1 MMRPLRFHRL
11 RQVRLKKPSRTDQ
24 RSDNNSG
31 LKYGIRV
38 PRNAKEAI
46 QFDHENSNLL
56 RRDAMLKEL
65 KGLMNMEVFKKFPSA
80 FRKARDKVSQFANLR
95 MIFDF
100 KVDLRRKVR
109 LVIGGHVVDSTVHKV
124 YTSTMKSVSARI
136 MMTIAA
142 VNNLEVMVGDIGNAC
157 LHADTE

>member
-1 MMRPLRFHRL
+1 MPPVTRGG
-11 RQVRLKKPSRTDQ
+11 KS
-24 RSDNNSG
+24 
-31 LKYGIRV
+31 
-38 PRNAKEAI
+38 I
-46 QFDHENSNLL
+46 QHLN
-56 RRDAMLKEL
+56 
-65 KGLMNMEVFKKFPSA
+65 
-80 FRKARDKVSQFANLR
+80 QFSNLR

-124 YTSTMKSVSARI
+124 YTSTMKSVAARI